1 MKNRLSDLI
10 DEHEEFL
17 IFACFL
23 TSGLVGYFLMHFVSF
38 IP

>member
-1 MKNRLSDLI
+1 MKTKLNDFV
-10 DEHEEFL
+10 DEHEGIL

-23 TSGLVGYFLMHFVSF
+23 TSGLVGYFLMHLVNF